1 MADPH
6 LTDAA
11 VKSIHGRVTAAEL
24 SLEQMAARLGKIETD
39 MRTNATATAKNTDS
53 IEQIRQNTQDII
65 DTFQALAGG
74 FKVLQGLGRLAKPLA
89 YIVGLVTAVITAYS
103 AWRGIK

>member
-1 MADPH
+1 MADEH
-6 LTDAA
+6 LSDAFI
-11 VKSIHGRVTAAEL
+11 KSLHARVVQMEQDMAHNAE
-24 SLEQMAARLGKIETD
+24 
-39 MRTNATATAKNTDS
+39 ATARNTDS
-53 IEQIRQNTQDII
+53 IETIRRNTQDIV

-89 YIVGLVTAVITAYS
+89 YIVGFVTAVITAYS

>member
-1 MADPH
+1 MPNRNAGEQPDQATPYLSEGFIKSMH
-6 LTDAA
+6 AKLVTIEGDLTACTLACERNAQA
-11 VKSIHGRVTAAEL
+11 VERVE
-24 SLEQMAARLGKIETD
+24 S
-39 MRTNATATAKNTDS
+39 
-53 IEQIRQNTQDII
+53 NTQNIV

-103 AWRGIK
+103 AWRGIR

>member
-1 MADPH
+1 MQIEPH
-6 LTDAA
+6 DQYLSEAFI
-11 VKSIHGRVTAAEL
+11 KSLHAQFVEMKGDLSECTQATKRNTAA
-24 SLEQMAARLGKIETD
+24 
-39 MRTNATATAKNTDS
+39 
-53 IEQIRQNTQDII
+53 IEQVQSNTQDIV

-74 FKVLQGLGRLAKPLA
+74 FRVLSGLGKLAKPLV

>member
-1 MADPH
+1 MADEH
-6 LTDAA
+6 LTDAF
-11 VKSIHGRVTAAEL
+11 VKSLHARVVQIEAD
-24 SLEQMAARLGKIETD
+24 MAANTQATARNTESIET
-39 MRTNATATAKNTDS
+39 
-53 IEQIRQNTQDII
+53 IRQNTQDIV

-74 FKVLQGLGRLAKPLA
+74 FKVLQGLGRLARPLA

>member
-1 MADPH
+1 MADEH
-6 LTDAA
+6 LSDAFI
-11 VKSIHGRVTAAEL
+11 KSLHARVVQMEQDMAHNAE
-24 SLEQMAARLGKIETD
+24 
-39 MRTNATATAKNTDS
+39 ATARNTDS
-53 IEQIRQNTQDII
+53 IETIRKNTQDII

>member
-11 VKSIHGRVTAAEL
+11 VKSIDARVAAAEV
-24 SLEQMAARLGKIETD
+24 SLEKMDKRLDEIEHN
-39 MRTNATATAKNTDS
+39 MKTNALATAKNTDS

-65 DTFQALAGG
+65 DSFQALAGG
-74 FKVLQGLGRLAKPLA
+74 FKVLQTLGNLAKPLT
-89 YIVGLVTAVITAYS
+89 YIVVFFTACYTAWS
-103 AWRGIK
+103 TWKGFK

>member
-1 MADPH
+1 MNQNDSYLSEAFIKSLHAQVIEMKGD
-6 LTDAA
+6 LTSCAEASQRNAA
-11 VKSIHGRVTAAEL
+11 A
-24 SLEQMAARLGKIETD
+24 
-39 MRTNATATAKNTDS
+39 
-53 IEQIRQNTQDII
+53 IEQVRGNTQDIV

-89 YIVGLVTAVITAYS
+89 YIVGFVTAVITAYS

>member
-1 MADPH
+1 MADEH
-6 LTDAA
+6 LTDAF
-11 VKSIHGRVTAAEL
+11 VKSLHARVVQMEQDMAHNAE
-24 SLEQMAARLGKIETD
+24 
-39 MRTNATATAKNTDS
+39 ATARNTDS
-53 IEQIRQNTQDII
+53 IETIRQNTQDIV
-65 DTFQALAGG
+65 DTFAALAGG

>member
-1 MADPH
+1 
-6 LTDAA
+6 
-11 VKSIHGRVTAAEL
+11 
-24 SLEQMAARLGKIETD
+24 MAA
-39 MRTNATATAKNTDS
+39 NAQATARNTDS
-53 IEQIRQNTQDII
+53 IETIRQNTQDIV

-74 FKVLQGLGRLAKPLA
+74 FKVLQGLGRLARPLA

>member
-1 MADPH
+1 MADEH
-6 LTDAA
+6 LTDAF
-11 VKSIHGRVTAAEL
+11 VKSLHARVVQIEMDMTANTQAT
-24 SLEQMAARLGKIETD
+24 ARNTESIET
-39 MRTNATATAKNTDS
+39 
-53 IEQIRQNTQDII
+53 IRQNTQDIV

-74 FKVLQGLGRLAKPLA
+74 FKVLQGLGRLARPLA

>member
-1 MADPH
+1 MADPN
-6 LTDAA
+6 LTDAF
-11 VKSIHGRVTAAEL
+11 VKSTH
-24 SLEQMAARLGKIETD
+24 ARLAMFEDRMEKIERD
-39 MRTNATATAKNTDS
+39 MQTNTVATAKNTDS
-53 IEQIRQNTQDII
+53 IEQIRQNTQDIV

-89 YIVGLVTAVITAYS
+89 YIVGFVTAVITAYS

>member
-1 MADPH
+1 MADEH
-6 LTDAA
+6 LTDAF
-11 VKSIHGRVTAAEL
+11 VKSLHARVVQIEAD
-24 SLEQMAARLGKIETD
+24 MAANAQATARNTESIET
-39 MRTNATATAKNTDS
+39 
-53 IEQIRQNTQDII
+53 IRQNTQDIV

-74 FKVLQGLGRLAKPLA
+74 FKVLQGLGRLARPLA

>member
-1 MADPH
+1 MADEH
-6 LTDAA
+6 LSDAFIKSLHA
-11 VKSIHGRVTAAEL
+11 RVVKMEQDMAHNAE
-24 SLEQMAARLGKIETD
+24 
-39 MRTNATATAKNTDS
+39 ATARNTDS
-53 IEQIRQNTQDII
+53 IETIRQNTQDIV